1 MKDFETIFKENIEQI
16 GNLLLE
22 MDFAS
27 CFKLS
32 GGLTH
37 FNSYTE
43 NAEYIFISEVL
54 EGIFSQVGPIVD
66 DIQVPE
72 DEFNNFTSKIQEAYY
87 NLKIAIEHNN
97 KIEIFDSLVS
107 LRFIATQFQLK
118 WQILGKPKPSK
129 KGMPPTLE
137 ETMNKLISQ

>member
-87 NLKIAIEHNN
+87 NLVM
-97 KIEIFDSLVS
+97 S
-107 LRFIATQFQLK
+107 
-118 WQILGKPKPSK
+118 
-129 KGMPPTLE
+129 
-137 ETMNKLISQ
+137 